1 MVVPTYNERG
11 VVAETLRRVDD
22 ALAATGR
29 DYELV
34 VVDDDSLDGTVEVV
48 GEASAALPVRALRR
62 RGNAVSRRRW
72 WTVSRTG
79 ATTSWS

>member
-1 MVVPTYNERG
+1 MTSERVRNADTATADCTVVVPTYNERG

-34 VVDDDSLDGTVEVV
+34 VVDDDSPDGTVEVV
-48 GEASAALPVRALRR
+48 GEASAARR
-62 RGNAVSRRRW
+62 SSRC
-72 WTVSRTG
+72 TN
-79 ATTSWS
+79 